1 MVPTLLRGFQDICLA
16 PEIPVSVRDR
26 IIDALTVKWR
36 LVMDFKDIW
45 GPANLS
51 LLLATLREVALGQAT
66 PEPNRLKIFQAL
78 AADYARPSVLAA
90 LGGIGFAKQDDRA
103 LGALVP
109 GILEK
114 ALAYWVEQDRIER
127 TDAPGILQAFA
138 RLIAVH
144 RLGDDAEAAD
154 RLRARVLVLLYDAL
168 RHKVK
173 DVDRALRELSL
184 NPGLSEPLRDE
195 IQDRLRN
202 VFALARGGLPE

>member
-1 MVPTLLRGFQDICLA
+1 
-16 PEIPVSVRDR
+16 
-26 IIDALTVKWR
+26 
-36 LVMDFKDIW
+36 MDFKEIW

-51 LLLATLREVALGQAT
+51 LLLATLREVALGKVTSEQ
-66 PEPNRLKIFQAL
+66 NRLRICQAL
-78 AADYARPSVLAA
+78 SVDYARPSVLAA
-90 LGGIGFAKQDDRA
+90 LGGICFAKQDDHA

-127 TDAPGILQAFA
+127 TDAPGLLHAFA
-138 RLIAVH
+138 QLVSVH
-144 RLGDDAEAAD
+144 HLGDDAEAAD

-184 NPGLSEPLRDE
+184 NSGIPEPVRDE